1 MLACRLAN
9 GELFRM
15 VGREADTR
23 LDIAALFSVRHPA
36 AQLTPVM
43 VLASC
48 EVRHQAVIA
57 NGIATALGSL
67 GFIVRL
73 CLWMSDCDERG
84 LLVCRLP

>member
-1 MLACRLAN
+1 ML
-9 GELFRM
+9 
-15 VGREADTR
+15 
-23 LDIAALFSVRHPA
+23 LDQATALFSVRHPA

-67 GFIVRL
+67 GSIVRL
-73 CLWMSDCDERG
+73 RPWMSDCDERG